1 MEDFSSVYLPAE
13 VEQSSVDRDNSQCSG
28 EQEIVMVDSDNKNE
42 RLVEDSPVLSAGDC
56 DFSIVVSH
64 EEAHPRRLPK
74 RSASPQN
81 FKVSRTRE
89 YQAVPRASSRRTQPS
104 PRPPSPPS
112 STPDTPPSESG
123 STSPSNS
130 PPRHCHGRHDR
141 TKRSVSGSRST
152 VGPCGS
158 TCLSGLPKGAESCNH
173 GGASMYESL
182 PRTRRRTPCPSDQ
195 RSCCRPSDYSQVDC
209 ECCSEHAAN
218 LPGSY
223 ANLPPQISGRTPRL
237 RHGGSLKIFRN
248 VRMSHDLAR
257 EREVIDEL
265 SPDVFWNDSSGKHG
279 QRHFSSHRRLELTAL
294 DSGEERMH
302 APYSRRP
309 RDMGENRLGYS
320 TGTGLDQLAIEELA
334 RSVTNLKS
342 DIERLTLQ
350 QQSFMDSAAPR
361 SLEPPIEGD
370 SMNGQD
376 VVANRPRPP
385 RNLHSAQSVG
395 RLHHSP
401 NNKPMTPS
409 TSRATWNARTS
420 LRYPSQADM
429 QSTNLG
435 QANCELVPTGVGT
448 TCDIPSPGEST
459 SPPLSAFNLS
469 NAAVQNGV
477 QTAPTSLLAAEQ
489 FTEAREAASN
499 SSDSKETTP
508 IPESQRAPE
517 QLFIAFEDPQSER
530 LRRARERI
538 EARIAA
544 ERRQNTE
551 KTLRARHAKVEA
563 QVIGEISHRQEL
575 DLRHE
580 EEKSPDPSS
589 NTQPAESLFPVH
601 TTTFD
606 SQPAAT
612 VVEASRPPSAVGVKK
627 PAVASNR
634 NPSAATSHTSRWSSS
649 SAAQRGKAACSVSSS
664 QAGSRVTSTNG
675 SRRLP
680 NGASGSGETEGS
692 ELETEDT
699 EHKFATTPRHRSSS
713 RQSIGKLSAGRSLS
727 SLHRLTSGEDS
738 AYSGPGLPVA
748 GLPQTR
754 LYAKPKPKS
763 NRAVIVNA
771 ISHCCLAGTVN
782 ESIKKTTL
790 QELAAVDGSHFIV
803 LFRDSRCQYRAL
815 YAFDPE
821 SEDLHLIS
829 GSGPRKV
836 IHKMVEKFFKYNS
849 GLKQFT
855 EITSTK
861 HLSTVVDAITIQNN
875 FWARNSSIA
884 TAAARGNLSQSINGG
899 HP

>member
-1 MEDFSSVYLPAE
+1 MLLPTLVTTVVNAVSGQAFALVYAHFSR
-13 VEQSSVDRDNSQCSG
+13 VE
-28 EQEIVMVDSDNKNE
+28 
-42 RLVEDSPVLSAGDC
+42 
-56 DFSIVVSH
+56 
-64 EEAHPRRLPK
+64 
-74 RSASPQN
+74 
-81 FKVSRTRE
+81 
-89 YQAVPRASSRRTQPS
+89 
-104 PRPPSPPS
+104 
-112 STPDTPPSESG
+112 
-123 STSPSNS
+123 NS
-130 PPRHCHGRHDR
+130 PYAHQ
-141 TKRSVSGSRST
+141 GSL
-152 VGPCGS
+152 CGI
-158 TCLSGLPKGAESCNH
+158 ADVESC
-173 GGASMYESL
+173 
-182 PRTRRRTPCPSDQ
+182 P
-195 RSCCRPSDYSQVDC
+195 
-209 ECCSEHAAN
+209 AAT
-218 LPGSY
+218 L
-223 ANLPPQISGRTPRL
+223 
-237 RHGGSLKIFRN
+237 
-248 VRMSHDLAR
+248 
-257 EREVIDEL
+257 
-265 SPDVFWNDSSGKHG
+265 

-401 NNKPMTPS
+401 NNKPITPS

-435 QANCELVPTGVGT
+435 QANCELVPTG
-448 TCDIPSPGEST
+448 
-459 SPPLSAFNLS
+459 PLSAFNLS

-589 NTQPAESLFPVH
+589 PISPLHRDARERGRSDTDWRTSARSRGNVVDPQRIFLTINTPYARNRTENARVPTEQPNPSLLRHAAAETSAKHVSVLSASTYGGIIMAKEIADKDQKTGMAILFRDSLRDYNSNSKAQQEADNTQPAESLFPVH